1 MENERDAGAGAASRC
16 PARSFSGDTQKGGAL
31 RIAVGGKGG
40 SGKTTIAATLAR
52 LLARRGRGVTA
63 LDGDPNP
70 NLGIAL
76 GMSQEKLGELVRVP
90 REIMEIKEEGDRRT
104 LVLTRPVEE
113 VAAEYGMEGPDGV
126 RLMVMTGVDHAGA
139 G

>member
-1 MENERDAGAGAASRC
+1 M
-16 PARSFSGDTQKGGAL
+16 K
-31 RIAVGGKGG
+31 IAVAGKGG

-52 LLARRGRGVTA
+52 LLSRRGHRVTA

-70 NLGIAL
+70 NLAVAL
-76 GMSQEKLGELVRVP
+76 GMRREQLDALVRVP
-90 REIMEIKEEGDRRT
+90 KEIMEIKEEEDRRT

-113 VAAEYGMEGPDGV
+113 ITAAYATAGPDGV
-126 RLMVMTGVDHAGA
+126 NLMVMVGVDHAGA

>member
-1 MENERDAGAGAASRC
+1 L
-16 PARSFSGDTQKGGAL
+16 K
-31 RIAVGGKGG
+31 IAVAGKGG

-52 LLARRGRGVTA
+52 LLARRGRQVTA

-70 NLGIAL
+70 NLGVAL
-76 GMSQEKLGELVRVP
+76 GMSQEQLEALVRVP
-90 REIMEIKEEGDRRT
+90 KEIVEVKEEGERRT

-113 VAAEYGMEGPDGV
+113 ISAEYGTAGPDGV
-126 RLMVMTGVDHAGA
+126 NLMVMVGVDHAGA

>member
-1 MENERDAGAGAASRC
+1 
-16 PARSFSGDTQKGGAL
+16 L

-52 LLARRGRGVTA
+52 ALARRGHPVTA

-70 NLGIAL
+70 NLGVAL
-76 GMSQEKLGELVRVP
+76 GVSRERLGSLVRVP
-90 REIMEIKEEGDRRT
+90 KEIIEMKEEGGQRT

-113 VAAEYGMEGPDGV
+113 IFAEYGVSAPDGV
-126 RLMVMTGVDHAGA
+126 NLMVMTGVDHAGA

>member
-1 MENERDAGAGAASRC
+1 L
-16 PARSFSGDTQKGGAL
+16 K
-31 RIAVGGKGG
+31 IAVAGKGG

-52 LLARRGRGVTA
+52 LLARRGHRVTA

-70 NLGIAL
+70 NLGVAL
-76 GMSQEKLGELVRVP
+76 GMGQEQVVQVP
-90 REIMEIKEEGDRRT
+90 KEIMEIREEGERRT

-113 VAAEYGMEGPDGV
+113 ITAEYGTAGPDGV
-126 RLMVMTGVDHAGA
+126 NLMVMVGVDHAGA

>member
-1 MENERDAGAGAASRC
+1 MSVRVLRAGAR
-16 PARSFSGDTQKGGAL
+16 KGCVGRGWEYRAL
-31 RIAVGGKGG
+31 KVAVAGKGG

-52 LLARRGRGVTA
+52 LLARRGHRVTA

-70 NLGIAL
+70 NLGVAL
-76 GMSQEKLGELVRVP
+76 GMGREQVVQVP
-90 REIMEIKEEGDRRT
+90 KEIMEIKEEGERRT

-113 VAAEYGMEGPDGV
+113 ITAEYGTAGPDGV
-126 RLMVMTGVDHAGA
+126 NLMVMVGVDHAGA